1 MNSIKYDLFL
11 NVTSYFI
18 MCSTMFIYSQ
28 IDYHNIIKHA
38 VISEAVLIERFK
50 ASYIYSYRTMSEEYE
65 GSIPITKNVSIG
77 DTIMIAYDQWKN
89 KKSRAIRLRKGKAT
103 ISTEYNKYVI
113 VNNKTKDEKK
123 EIADKLMTELKE
135 RYHVNE

>member
-1 MNSIKYDLFL
+1 MHD
-11 NVTSYFI
+11 
-18 MCSTMFIYSQ
+18 
-28 IDYHNIIKHA
+28 
-38 VISEAVLIERFK
+38 
-50 ASYIYSYRTMSEEYE
+50 EYE
-65 GSIPITKNVSIG
+65 GSIPITIHVSIG
-77 DTIMIAYDQWKN
+77 DTIMIVYDQRKN
-89 KKSRAIRLRKGKAT
+89 KKNGAIRLRKGKAI